1 MRKATYATTALAL
14 AALFLFASVA
24 AIAAPATVKRSV
36 QKLEDGNY
44 LIKLVVTAEK
54 DDIYAFEL
62 KDPKSTIIDVYAPKS
77 WCMLTDGE
85 VCHSRTASAPIETKR
100 GFEFI
105 IHATSPDAQYI
116 WTFFDRMKQ
125 IGKSEVL

>member
-1 MRKATYATTALAL
+1 MRKATCAATALAI
-14 AALFLFASVA
+14 AALFLFAGVA

-36 QKLEDGNY
+36 ERLEDGNY
-44 LIKLVVTAEK
+44 LIKLVITAEK
-54 DDIYAFEL
+54 EDIYAFEL

-85 VCHSRTASAPIETKR
+85 VCHSRTATAPIAAKK

-116 WTFFDRMKQ
+116 WTFFDQMKQ
-125 IGKSEVL
+125 IGKSDVL

>member
-1 MRKATYATTALAL
+1 MRRATYPVCAVVL
-14 AALFLFASVA
+14 AALLLLASAA

-36 QKLEDGNY
+36 QRLENGDF
-44 LIKLVVTAEK
+44 LIKLVITAEK

-116 WTFFDRMKQ
+116 WTFFDRIKQ